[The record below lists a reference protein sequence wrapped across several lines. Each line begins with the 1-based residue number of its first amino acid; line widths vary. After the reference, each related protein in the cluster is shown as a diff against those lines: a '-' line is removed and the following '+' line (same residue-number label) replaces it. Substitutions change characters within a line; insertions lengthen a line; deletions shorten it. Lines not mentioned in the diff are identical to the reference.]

1 MIRLYNVYPIKERTR
16 FTKRSNWIRQGKWFI
31 FQKHQSRVTHVKG
44 LLLYE
49 TPQMHFIKYTWEE
62 PNNCYD
68 LWFLAKGMS
77 NLKRTVAGY
86 PEGVAYRPRQLIWLR
101 ADTTVT
107 RRSAIKAEFFDL
119 INATYKCD
127 IEWRLHRKNR
137 VVCAFDKSYK
147 GGLKDGLL
155 AMVKPYDI
163 SYDRYKPKRF
173 NHPRNVIGETNVI
186 SM

>member
-1 MIRLYNVYPIKERTR
+1 MFL
-16 FTKRSNWIRQGKWFI
+16 
-31 FQKHQSRVTHVKG
+31 
-44 LLLYE
+44 
-49 TPQMHFIKYTWEE
+49 IKYTWEE
-62 PNNCYD
+62 PNTCYK
-68 LWFLAKGMS
+68 LWFFAKGMS
-77 NLKRTVAGY
+77 NLRYSVAGY
-86 PEGVAYRPRQLIWLR
+86 PEGVAYKPRNLIWLR

-107 RRSAIKAEFFDL
+107 RRSAIKAEFFDI
-119 INATYKCD
+119 INATYDCE

-137 VVCAFDKSYK
+137 VVCAFNKNYT

-163 SYDRYKPKRF
+163 SYDKFRPKRF